1 MGVKSEQLWNLDK
14 VHDLIKRDPAAG
26 GREAVEKI
34 VNGVRAIT
42 GKISEDAEKIISG
55 VNVMAKM
62 TATELKAEAKEAA
75 DTIRKNAAKAAA
87 DLIRNVKEG
96 EDPKKAAI
104 IAKKILQQAVKNT
117 AELNRQADES
127 VKGLIDQAEAAALK
141 FQRDVEAEVRNMS
154 QIRDQVTKKLS
165 DKTKETA
172 VKFLDSEI
180 GTEDK
185 EWSQAAAEIIKML
198 AQASDDVHRFA
209 TEAADK
215 IQKVSDEAIATV
227 KEAARVAAA
236 SVERAIGDANKKML
250 EVTQTTITQTVGAE
264 EAEFYELG
272 SLRDKM
278 RNRPV

>member
-1 MGVKSEQLWNLDK
+1 MDVNSEDLWNLDQ
-14 VHDLIKRDPAAG
+14 VHGLIERDPAAG

-34 VNGVRAIT
+34 VNNVRAIT
-42 GKISEDAEKIISG
+42 DKFSEDAEKIISG
-55 VNVMAKM
+55 INVTAKV

-75 DTIRKNAAKAAA
+75 DTIRKNATKAAA
-87 DLIRNVKEG
+87 NLIRNVKGG
-96 EDPKKAAI
+96 EDSKKAAVS
-104 IAKKILQQAVKNT
+104 AKKILQQAEKNT
-117 AELNRQADES
+117 AELNRQADKS

-141 FQRDVEAEVRNMS
+141 FQRDAEAEVRNMF

-172 VKFLDSEI
+172 AKFLDSEI

-209 TEAADK
+209 TEAATK

-250 EVTQTTITQTVGAE
+250 EVTQTSITETVGDK
-264 EAEFYELG
+264 EAEFYDLG

-278 RNRPV
+278 KNRPV